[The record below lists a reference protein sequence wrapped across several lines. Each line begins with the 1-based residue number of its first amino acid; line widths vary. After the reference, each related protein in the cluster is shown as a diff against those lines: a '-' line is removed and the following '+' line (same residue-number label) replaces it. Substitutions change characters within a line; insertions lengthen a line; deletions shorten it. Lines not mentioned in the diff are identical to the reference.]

1 MRCVSIVMLMMVTY
15 SVGGCT
21 MPSTANNEP
30 LEERL
35 FTVHPIGKVVRE
47 NGKTLIVLDEKYQ
60 PGLSGLDKH
69 SHVTVVY
76 WFDKNDT
83 PDKRAILQ
91 VHPRGRKEIPLT
103 GVFATHSPFR
113 PNLIA
118 ISQCNI
124 ISVRG
129 NIIEIE
135 EIDAFDDSPVL
146 DLKGDFF
153 FFNPQYQSR

>member
-1 MRCVSIVMLMMVTY
+1 
-15 SVGGCT
+15 
-21 MPSTANNEP
+21 MPSAVNDEQAP
-30 LEERL
+30 ERR
-35 FTVHPIGKVVRE
+35 FTLYSIGKVVRE
-47 NGKTLIVLDEKYQ
+47 EGKTMIVLDEQYL

-83 PDKRAILQ
+83 PEKRAILQ
-91 VHPRGRKEIPLT
+91 VYPQGRKEIPLT
-103 GVFATHSPFR
+103 GVFATHSPVR

-118 ISQCNI
+118 ISKCNI
-124 ISVRG
+124 ISIKG

-146 DLKGDFF
+146 DLKGDYFH
-153 FFNPQYQSR
+153 FNPQHQSR